1 MQKGGKVGLKPIPE
15 GNKGLAKLPDTVRNR
30 MGYMQE
36 GGAVQDNT
44 MSNLM
49 NLLALKEIADKSP
62 QLSMYDADTRGGIM
76 GQDDP
81 LGISEG
87 NFIPVAGV
95 LSKGASKLLKQYEL
109 AKKAK
114 ERYIDLQKQILTDN
128 GLLGK
133 SGIRKLKKEMDEEL
147 MPLIETRYRNP
158 SGVVPTKNLPNFNK
172 GGKVPKDPDPLQIDA
187 RMRGEFKDVG
197 TIGVVNPK
205 RNMMSELSKLQ
216 DDISMIKFLRERF
229 KDNPENMRA
238 QIRVRELPNMEDIME
253 ILEEASKMTKPK
265 SDTIRGYQTGGY
277 IAPSLQSI
285 FEMSRL
291 RPVEEREGEFRE
303 FDTSLLDDAFSDFTS
318 QAENLQQT
326 GSRTLGQA
334 LRQTRGMGN
343 FSGSGFTN
351 AIQDETRR
359 QAEQRYQSGLQS
371 ATQMRDANVQS
382 MFDDYTSNI
391 IGQLSRTSA
400 MEGTEDISD
409 SEIATTPVPSNDPN
423 WNPPSNPTIGATYN
437 FGSQVWERKSMAGSG
452 GQTVE
457 RWVRIN

>member
-1 MQKGGKVGLKPIPE
+1 MADTVPAMLEPGEYVIRKDAVDKIGVENLDMMNNIDRSSQMYMSHGGLVPQLQNAHSAIDELLALNTLANQDNVDMTRESSMMNKGGQLKPIPKD
-15 GNKGLAKLPDTVRNR
+15 NKGLGKLPATVRNR

-36 GGAVQDNT
+36 
-44 MSNLM
+44 
-49 NLLALKEIADKSP
+49 
-62 QLSMYDADTRGGIM
+62 
-76 GQDDP
+76 
-81 LGISEG
+81 
-87 NFIPVAGV
+87 
-95 LSKGASKLLKQYEL
+95 
-109 AKKAK
+109 
-114 ERYIDLQKQILTDN
+114 
-128 GLLGK
+128 
-133 SGIRKLKKEMDEEL
+133 
-147 MPLIETRYRNP
+147 
-158 SGVVPTKNLPNFNK
+158 

-253 ILEEASKMTKPK
+253 ILNEASKMTKPK

-277 IAPSLQSI
+277 VPPSLQSI

-318 QAENLQQT
+318 QAENLQRT

-343 FSGSGFTN
+343 FSGFGFADT
-351 AIQDETRR
+351 IQDETRR

-382 MFDDYTSNI
+382 MFDDYTSGI
-391 IGQLSRTSA
+391 IGQLSDLRIQG
-400 MEGTEDISD
+400 EGTEDITNA
-409 SEIATTPVPSNDPN
+409 EIAATPVPSSDPN
-423 WNPPSNPTIGATYN
+423 WNPPSNPAIGTTYN
-437 FGSQVWERKSMAGSG
+437 FGSQVWERKNLRTTRGNMM
-452 GQTVE
+452 E